1 MMTSFSVAGYK
12 CLRNVK
18 IPLTPIHVVIGQND
32 SGKTALLESMLALH
46 SSADGPLSDAF
57 PGEWQGRELVNES
70 LSKPQMGFEAEFVG
84 VSEDPAIKY
93 HLEVEFP
100 KSGRKCIAVQ
110 KYTKLGGKTFDM
122 RPPPRGG
129 RGSMGN
135 ALDTDRIHNI
145 ALGRDF
151 DLLAE
156 AMGEA
161 HLYRFDPKSM
171 MLPAVPDTSR
181 TFRMDPDGFGLST
194 LLDDLLSFKPELFI
208 ELRKRFMDYYPEF
221 RNIQLETVTAVA
233 RQYESTGRHSYSR
246 GAAKGI
252 FFEAQGGT
260 RIRAQQASDGMILFL
275 GLLGLIYSPKP
286 PRLLLIEE
294 PERGVYP
301 KRLEQVIGLLRE
313 LAQKPPGVPI
323 PQIVMTTHSPYLL
336 SLFKPSEVTLM
347 SREGGSGPVRA
358 RPLRFAANIDERLGE
373 DEFYLG
379 ELWYNL
385 TEEELF
391 ADA

>member
-1 MMTSFSVAGYK
+1 MMTSFSVDGYK

-18 IPLTPIHVVIGQND
+18 IPLTPIHVIIGQND

-46 SSADGPLSDAF
+46 SSANGSLADAF

-70 LSKPQMGFEAEFVG
+70 LSKPRIEFEAEFNAHAE
-84 VSEDPAIKY
+84 VSHLTY
-93 HLEVEFP
+93 HLEVKFP
-100 KSGRKCIAVQ
+100 ESGRECSRTDEFMEQSGATIQLPLWSNLMTSVAARAIYQDARREPCEAVV
-110 KYTKLGGKTFDM
+110 D
-122 RPPPRGG
+122 
-129 RGSMGN
+129 
-135 ALDTDRIHNI
+135 
-145 ALGRDF
+145 
-151 DLLAE
+151 

-161 HLYRFDPKSM
+161 HLYRFDPKLM
-171 MLPAVPDTSR
+171 MLPAVPDVGR
-181 TFRMDPDGFGLST
+181 KFRMDPDGFGLAT
-194 LLDDLLSFKPELFI
+194 LLDDLLSYEPERFI
-208 ELRKRFMDYYPEF
+208 ELRERFTDYYPEF
-221 RNIQLETVTAVA
+221 RSVRLETEPAVS
-233 RQYESTGRHSYSR
+233 RQFQSTGKHSSSQ
-246 GAAKGI
+246 GTGKGI
-252 FFEAQGGT
+252 FFETQRGT
-260 RIRAQQASDGMILFL
+260 RIRAQQASDGAILFL

-301 KRLEQVIGLLRE
+301 KRLEQVIRLLRE
-313 LAQKPPGVPI
+313 LVQKPPGVPI

-358 RPLRFAANIDERLGE
+358 RPLRDAAHIDERLGD